1 MHCPVH
7 CGRPKKLIERTAE
20 EKTTKKTQ
28 NLKQCSLDRLNK
40 LCNDIDILQPNVKF
54 EIFVVNKIHK
64 LSANL
69 DSPGN
74 ACRCRIQSDY
84 GTKAKLR
91 DFVQAFQIKIH
102 LPQFLQQ
109 KKCQINTLSSGRWF
123 LSSESC
129 IRFDD
134 EVVFALKLHSI
145 H

>member
-28 NLKQCSLDRLNK
+28 NLKQCGLDRLNK
-40 LCNDIDILQPNVKF
+40 LSNDIDILQPNVKF
-54 EIFVVNKIHK
+54 EIFVVNIIHK
-64 LSANL
+64 LSSANL

-102 LPQFLQQ
+102 LPQFYS
-109 KKCQINTLSSGRWF
+109 KKSAKSVHCQVGGGSCPQNHASDLMTKLS
-123 LSSESC
+123 
-129 IRFDD
+129 
-134 EVVFALKLHSI
+134 LH
-145 H
+145 